1 MSDQEVQWRLAYRQA
16 MGGDARATVEVQR
29 AMRDAAIVDCF
40 RGTSGRSLHVR
51 AVETLR
57 ILGVSTGS
65 PGRTRGALS
74 PQRVVQVARAY
85 HLAEVIG
92 QVETGTVPLHHDLR
106 TVLASELTIA
116 LTEAQK
122 WLGGA
127 GAQRLAHELSEILE
141 PLKGD
146 ALMRAAESAV
156 RDAIAQAK
164 QERSASVQVSRALDT
179 IESNIA
185 SLDAQQQAELASRL
199 ANISRRLG

>member
-1 MSDQEVQWRLAYRQA
+1 
-16 MGGDARATVEVQR
+16 
-29 AMRDAAIVDCF
+29 
-40 RGTSGRSLHVR
+40 
-51 AVETLR
+51 
-57 ILGVSTGS
+57 
-65 PGRTRGALS
+65 
-74 PQRVVQVARAY
+74 VARAY

-92 QVETGTVPLHHDLR
+92 LVETGTVPLHHDLR